1 MKIALCKDD
10 LILLDKKRG
19 VCTEKKVID
28 DNSRYFMINATH
40 AGDCN
45 KVFNSCISC
54 QNDLVC
60 DICRYGYVFISADD
74 NVNKRSECVPKRKEK
89 ELRAS
94 VDSKA
99 DNDNGNK
106 VTDRRRRKSGS
117 NYFSIVNILSLQAI
131 YVLLLLIKF

>member
-1 MKIALCKDD
+1 M
-10 LILLDKKRG
+10 
-19 VCTEKKVID
+19 CTEKKVID
-28 DNSRYFMINATH
+28 DNSRYFMINDTH

-60 DICRYGYVFISADD
+60 DTCRYGYVFISADD
-74 NVNKRSECVPKRKEK
+74 NVNKRSECVPRRKET

-94 VDSKA
+94 VDSKSA
-99 DNDNGNK
+99 NVNGNK
-106 VTDRRRRKSGS
+106 VTDRRKRKKNDNKSGS